1 MGVILWYTIDFPSLL
16 LKVSNDVRSGSV
28 LADAEIV
35 VKYEIGEPGTFD
47 ITFADLPLDLH
58 KKLTGALAEKK
69 AGPEGGIDV
78 DIHLGYLD
86 DPSGREVVLSGRV
99 DAIRSTTRY
108 PPLAIRLTGYEEAAY
123 RLLARTDPGS
133 DPPRAGFSLPE
144 TTPHDAATHI
154 AGLAGVDVVGSPEP
168 CAYLREITKTGK
180 NAFALLRAVAD
191 QYAYE
196 ILVQDGTLQC
206 GKNVVHPPAGRFP
219 DIPPVAALAA
229 AIGGEECLVVPKTM
243 TVARLAEFR
252 PAQLGTVGKQAVDT
266 DPKDPA
272 KVEAFDFTVLGTPSL
287 RAGMMVAAGVEG
299 YANPFRGFRILQLT
313 HTFSPRGGY
322 TCGGRA
328 VEFAVEGGNH
338 RLSELARK
346 ATAHSIADLIS
357 GKAQE
362 HAAVNP
368 SVDVGVIDRAEPARR
383 VATVLSGQ
391 RPNEAMA
398 SPSVDLPITGGD
410 PKRRDKP
417 VASPFAWHK
426 VGLSVPVYEGMR
438 ALLNQVRDNTD
449 DTVVTG
455 FLWPN
460 DPKTERPKAEQGDW
474 WLCLPTDLTSGSG
487 IARPTGKGVNDLIA
501 ADGRRVVEAIGLK
514 VAVGRDVCTEVGER
528 PEEGDAGVFLVTHK
542 SGTTIKIDDDGN
554 VTVDGGSHDV
564 VLTSG
569 GVTVRI
575 GKGKVA
581 IS

>member
-1 MGVILWYTIDFPSLL
+1 MGVILWYLIDFPSLR
-16 LKVSNDVRSGSV
+16 LKISNDVHSGSV
-28 LADAEIV
+28 LADAEII
-35 VKYEIGEPGTFD
+35 VKYEIGEPGKFD

-58 KKLTGALAEKK
+58 EKLTGALREKK
-69 AGPEGGIDV
+69 AGPKGGVGVSIR
-78 DIHLGYLD
+78 LGYLD
-86 DPSGREVVLSGRV
+86 DPSGRTVVLSGRV
-99 DAIRSTTRY
+99 DAIKSTTRY

-123 RLLARTDPGS
+123 LLLAHTDPGS
-133 DPPRAGFSLPE
+133 DPPGASLSLPK
-144 TTPHDAATHI
+144 TTPHDAAKHI
-154 AGLAGVDVVGSPEP
+154 AGLAGVTVRGLPEP
-168 CAYLREITKTGK
+168 CAYLREITKSGK

-191 QYAYE
+191 QYGYE
-196 ILVQDGTLQC
+196 ILVQDGTVQC
-206 GKNVVHPPAGRFP
+206 GKTLVHPPASRFP
-219 DIPPVAALAA
+219 DIPSVAALAA
-229 AIGGEECLVVPKTM
+229 AMGGEECLVLPKTM
-243 TVARLAEFR
+243 TVARLAEFK
-252 PAQLGTVGKQAVDT
+252 PAQLGTVGKQPLDT

-272 KVEAFDFTVLGTPSL
+272 EVEVFDFTVLGVPSL

-299 YANPFRGFRILQLT
+299 YEKPFRGFRILQLT

-328 VEFAVEGGNH
+328 VEFDMKGGNS

-368 SVDVGVIDRAEPARR
+368 SVDVGLIDRAKPDRR

-398 SPSVDLPITGGD
+398 SPSVDIPITGGD
-410 PKRRDKP
+410 PTRRDKP

-426 VGLSVPVYEGMR
+426 VGLSVPVYAGMR
-438 ALLNQVRDNTD
+438 ALLNQVRDNPD

-460 DPKTERPKAEQGDW
+460 DPKADRPKSQEGDW
-474 WLCLPTDLTSGSG
+474 WLCLPTELDTGSG
-487 IARPTGKGVNDLIA
+487 IALPTGKGVNDLIA

-514 VAVGRDVCTEVGER
+514 VAIGEKVCTSVGER
-528 PEEGDAGVFLVTHK
+528 PKEGDAEVFLLTHK
-542 SGTTIKIDDDGN
+542 SGTTVTIDADGK
-554 VTVDGGSHDV
+554 VTVDGGSHGV
-564 VLTSG
+564 VLKSG
-569 GVTVRI
+569 GVTVTI